1 MLFSQVEQAT
11 QAWAGGKAMYL
22 SISARMTSMTS
33 SGRRAM
39 FLWPRSIVIPGCA
52 VVEVLAGV
60 LKGRLGQGH
69 DLVVRDGRG
78 RVVAHDERARIVRGG
93 CRRDVAV
100 AYML

>member
-1 MLFSQVEQAT
+1 VGGRQGHVPFNLGPDDIDDLVWQAGDVLVTQVNRNTGLLLLQFPGRL
-11 QAWAGGKAMYL
+11 GG
-22 SISARMTSMTS
+22 
-33 SGRRAM
+33 G
-39 FLWPRSIVIPGCA
+39 A